1 MQVSMYQS
9 FKDVSEREHS
19 ASRIS
24 ALRAELKKQNL
35 DGFIIPH
42 ADEFQGEYLPAYA
55 ERLAWLTG
63 FTGSAGC
70 AIVLLDKAAI
80 FIDGRYTI
88 QVAEQIDN
96 TVFTAL
102 DSTDMAPDKWLGE
115 HLKSGQRIA
124 CDPWLLTASQTE
136 KFEKSARAAGAEL
149 IALDHNFIDTI
160 WHDQPEKPSKP
171 LFAHPLQFA
180 GKTTVDKIAQIQKTL
195 KEKGAD
201 AAVLSRTDSVS
212 WLFNIRGNEIAH
224 NPVVLAYAIVNAKG
238 KAQLFVDSKK
248 VPEDVASQLAKTTS
262 IKAPDQF
269 QPTLTALGKANAHV
283 LLDKVTAPEQIR
295 RILHNARASII
306 NGADPCVLPKA
317 IKNDVELNGART
329 AHLRDGAVMVRF
341 LCWLDREAPKGKL
354 DEISVAEKLEA
365 LRVETGVLEEISF
378 DTISAAGPHAAIPHY
393 RVTTASNLPLK
404 QNQIFLCDSGAQ
416 YRDGTTDITRTIII
430 GEPGDE
436 MRDCNTRVLK
446 GMIGLTLARFPVG
459 TNGAQ
464 LDILARQH
472 LWNAGLDFNHG
483 TGHGVGSY
491 LCVHEGP
498 ASISKAGN
506 VALQPG
512 MILSNEPGYYRQ
524 GKFGTRIENL
534 VAVTPAQDIKG
545 GDRKMFGFETLTL
558 APIDQRLI
566 NVALLTDTEKQWLN
580 TYHQKVFDQISPQLD
595 ETTTAWLKS
604 ATMKVGMNYSTT
616 NP

>member
-1 MQVSMYQS
+1 MYQS
-9 FKDVSEREHS
+9 FKDVSERQQS

-24 ALRAELKKQNL
+24 ALRIELKKQNL

-63 FTGSAGC
+63 FTGSAGS
-70 AIVLLDKAAI
+70 AIVLADKAAI
-80 FIDGRYTI
+80 FVDGRYTI
-88 QVAEQIDN
+88 QVAEQTDDKIIK
-96 TVFTAL
+96 AL
-102 DSTDMAPDKWLGE
+102 DSAETAPDKWVRE
-115 HLKSGQRIA
+115 SLKSGQRIGF
-124 CDPWLLTASQTE
+124 DPWLLTASQTE
-136 KFEKSARAAGAEL
+136 KFKKAANAAGAKLVAVEQNL
-149 IALDHNFIDTI
+149 IDTI
-160 WHDQPEKPSKP
+160 WPDQPEKPSKP
-171 LFAHPLQFA
+171 LFAQPLQFA
-180 GKTTVDKIAQIQKTL
+180 GKTTAEKISHIQETL
-195 KEKGAD
+195 KEKNAD

-224 NPVVLAYAIVNAKG
+224 NPVVLAYAIVKAKG
-238 KAQLFVDSKK
+238 KAQLFIDSGK
-248 VPEDVASQLAKTTS
+248 VPEDVAALLAETTLVE
-262 IKAPDQF
+262 APDRF
-269 QPTLTALGKANAHV
+269 QPTLSALGTTNARV
-283 LLDKVTAPEQIR
+283 LLDKTTAPEQIR
-295 RILHNARASII
+295 AILHNADASII

-317 IKNDVELNGART
+317 IKNDVELEGARA
-329 AHLRDGAVMVRF
+329 AHRRDGAVMARF
-341 LCWLDREAPKGKL
+341 LCWLDREAPKDNL

-416 YRDGTTDITRTIII
+416 YRDGTTDITRTIIV
-430 GEPGDE
+430 GKPTDE

-446 GMIGLTLARFPVG
+446 GMIGLTLARFPIG

-512 MILSNEPGYYRQ
+512 MILSNEPGYYLE
-524 GKFGTRIENL
+524 GKFGIRIENL
-534 VAVTPAQDIKG
+534 VAVTPASDIKG
-545 GDRKMFGFETLTL
+545 GDRKMLGFETLTL

-566 NVALLTDTEKQWLN
+566 NVDLLSETEKQWLN
-580 TYHQKVFDQISPQLD
+580 DYHQQVFAEISPRLD
-595 ETTTAWLKS
+595 QTTSDWLKT
-604 ATMKVGMNYSTT
+604 AIKKI
-616 NP
+616 